1 MTFRVETQN
10 LTDRVGSPPIMDAKR
25 SRRKGSKEEFSLET
39 EGDPNNP
46 LPPLL
51 RREGSGN
58 KVGNKELP
66 SRSQEGKSPTYLGG

>member
-10 LTDRVGSPPIMDAKR
+10 LTDKVGSPPIMDAKR

-46 LPPLL
+46 SPPFQKG
-51 RREGSGN
+51 RKWEQSG
-58 KVGNKELP
+58 KQRASIKKPRG
-66 SRSQEGKSPTYLGG
+66 